1 MFHYWLQWFFFPQ
14 RAMLKKLKVQFGI
27 SWLETMQDINAL
39 QGKIYIMRIH
49 SMPPN
54 GRYWMIRK
62 KLRAMSVRTHLWLTQ
77 SKKKQKVEGWFAP
90 DLKNNGGPELFF
102 GLPGL
107 ILEVNIN
114 NGGMIITADKID
126 LKKLTVELNLPKKIK
141 GKKNQKKIT
150 VPIL

>member
-1 MFHYWLQWFFFPQ
+1 MIFLSTTSHAQKIEGSIRYLMIGNYARYQCPAGKNIYHEDSLHAPQWKI
-14 RAMLKKLKVQFGI
+14 LNDKKEITGHVC
-27 SWLETMQDINAL
+27 TNAF
-39 QGKIYIMRIH
+39 MTDT
-49 SMPPN
+49 
-54 GRYWMIRK
+54 
-62 KLRAMSVRTHLWLTQ
+62 V
-77 SKKKQKVEGWFAP
+77 KKKQKVEGWFAP